1 MRYFKNFLSFIIGLV
16 VGTSAPENPVSFEDQ
31 IIKILSNSKECYRRD
46 IIDKALDGGVKPS
59 ALFPYLSKSEQQYI
73 INNSSNA
80 YSNISPYF
88 LIVQLNV
95 PSIMQEENTW
105 CGAATI
111 QIVLKYL
118 NGSSPTQKEIVSS
131 ITDSPSIDAVTEYL
145 NNRITDDNLKYTYK
159 SIDVSEDFKGEITTR
174 LSSALKYKK
183 PMILQIANVDGTGQ
197 WRYKT
202 SGHYCLCD
210 GRTSDTYTICDPYYY
225 RYYLPEIVGEE
236 GHFIIKWDELED
248 GIKKWAEKGAKVG
261 YTSY

>member
-16 VGTSAPENPVSFEDQ
+16 VVLCLNIPENPVSFEDQ

-118 NGSSPTQKEIVSS
+118 NGS
-131 ITDSPSIDAVTEYL
+131 SPSIDAVTEYL

-236 GHFIIKWDELED
+236 GR
-248 GIKKWAEKGAKVG
+248 
-261 YTSY
+261 